1 MRNFQLH
8 SVICPQKGIE
18 CNDEAEAPDGWA
30 KWIIPGYEYIYV
42 ERDSEDSCSIKY
54 LKDNGISLVGA
65 VHDFIS
71 PLTGKNYM
79 FFSIRKL

>member
-1 MRNFQLH
+1 M
-8 SVICPQKGIE
+8 
-18 CNDEAEAPDGWA
+18 
-30 KWIIPGYEYIYV
+30 
-42 ERDSEDSCSIKY
+42 ERDSEDSCSKTIKY

-65 VHDFIS
+65 VHDIIR

>member
-1 MRNFQLH
+1 M
-8 SVICPQKGIE
+8 
-18 CNDEAEAPDGWA
+18 
-30 KWIIPGYEYIYV
+30 

-65 VHDFIS
+65 VHDIIR